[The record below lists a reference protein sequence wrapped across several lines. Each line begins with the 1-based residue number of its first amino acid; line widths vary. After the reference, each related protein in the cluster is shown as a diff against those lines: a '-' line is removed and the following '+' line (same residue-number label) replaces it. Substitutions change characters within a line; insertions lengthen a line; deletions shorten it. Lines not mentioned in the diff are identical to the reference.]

1 MPGSPFG
8 AIKRGVPGQA
18 RQGHR
23 KTMNYYSTNNKN
35 HNVTLKEA
43 VLKGLAPDN
52 GLYMPETIP
61 VLPKTFFDS
70 LPEKSFQQIAFEV
83 AQVLLQN
90 DVPENELRRIIEHTI
105 TFDAPLIEVEKNV
118 FALELFHG
126 PTLAFKDFGAR
137 FMSQL
142 LGYFAKEEK
151 REIVI
156 LVATSGD
163 TGSAVANGFLGV
175 PGTKVVV
182 LYPSGK
188 VSDIQEKQFTT
199 LGQNITTLEVD
210 GSFDD
215 CQRLVKQAFLDDELN
230 KNFFLTSANS
240 INIARLIPQSF
251 YYFYAWSRLKNR
263 NNVVFSV
270 PSGNFGNLTAG
281 LIAKRM
287 GLPIKHFVAST
298 NANDIVPEYL
308 QTGIFTPKSSRST
321 ISNAMDVGNPSN
333 FARMMDLYAN
343 DLSKIKSDITGYT
356 FSDEETKHAMQEV
369 YTTSN
374 YTLDPHGA
382 VGYLGLKK
390 YLTDK
395 KEATRV
401 FLETAHPAKFLEVVE
416 SVLSSKIEIPKNLTA
431 FTNRQK
437 NTIPISKGYESF
449 IEKLINTL

>member
-1 MPGSPFG
+1 
-8 AIKRGVPGQA
+8 
-18 RQGHR
+18 
-23 KTMNYYSTNNKN
+23 MNYYSTHNKN
-35 HNVTLKEA
+35 HKVSLKEA

-52 GLYMPETIP
+52 GLYMPENIP
-61 VLPKTFFDS
+61 VLPKSFLDS
-70 LPEKSFQQIAFEV
+70 LPEKPFQQIAFEV
-83 AQVLLQN
+83 AQAFLQN
-90 DVPENELRRIIEHTI
+90 DVPEEELKRMIDHTI
-105 TFDAPLIEVEKNV
+105 TFDAPLVELENNV

-199 LGQNITTLEVD
+199 LGQNITALEID

-215 CQRLVKQAFLDDELN
+215 CQRLVKQAFLDEDLN
-230 KNFFLTSANS
+230 KKFFLTSANS

-251 YYFYAWSRLKNR
+251 YYFYAWSRLQNR
-263 NNVVFSV
+263 DKVVFSV

-281 LIAKRM
+281 LIAKQM

-298 NANDIVPEYL
+298 NANDIVPQYL
-308 QTGIFTPKSSRST
+308 QTGIFTPKPSQAT

-333 FARMMDLYAN
+333 FARMMNLYAN
-343 DLSKIKSDITGYT
+343 DLGKIKSDITGYA
-356 FSDEETKHAMQEV
+356 FSDEETRQVMQEV
-369 YTTSN
+369 YKTSS

-390 YLTDK
+390 YLSDNN
-395 KEATRV
+395 EAAGV

-416 SVLSSKIEIPKNLTA
+416 RMLKIQVQVPGKLNVFIQQKKLSIKTEREFDSLK
-431 FTNRQK
+431 
-437 NTIPISKGYESF
+437 
-449 IEKLINTL
+449 EKLSTLIGL